1 MIENNG
7 NLLNE
12 FKNAILSYNHDGAE
26 GCARTALEAGVDPA
40 DLAHTL
46 TDALKEVGDAFGR
59 EEIYLPELIL
69 ASRAG
74 QSAMGILEELLNDR
88 PDSSANTGKIVLG
101 TVKGDVHDIGK
112 NIVATLFFAN
122 GFEVIDLGV
131 DIAAEQ
137 FVEAVR
143 EHNPD
148 ILGLS
153 ALLTTTMAEQ
163 KVVLEHLESAGL
175 RDQVDVLVGG
185 APVTPAYAEEIGAD
199 GYGGNAFEA
208 VETSVRLIRQKAA
221 SEEEAVA

>member
-1 MIENNG
+1 MTENNG

-12 FKNAILSYNHDGAE
+12 FKNAILSYDHQGAE
-26 GCARTALEAGVDPA
+26 ACAQTALEAGVDPA
-40 DLAHTL
+40 DIAHTL

-74 QSAMGILEELLNDR
+74 QSAMSILEELLKDR
-88 PDSSANTGKIVLG
+88 PDSSDHAGKVVLG

-137 FVEAVR
+137 FVEAVK

-175 RDQVDVLVGG
+175 RDQVNVIVGG
-185 APVTPAYAEEIGAD
+185 APVTSAYAEEIGAD

-208 VETSVRLIRQKAA
+208 VGTSVRLIKQKAE